1 MSDLISRSNLM
12 MELTGV
18 EVAWDM
24 DGNYA
29 TYDSTTIVDIID
41 KQPTVDA
48 VAVLRCRDCTH
59 WGVGSPVETERV
71 KCCEYAGYM
80 IGENGYCLYGE
91 RK

>member
-1 MSDLISRSNLM
+1 MGRLIDADAEREGFMEMVYEQISDDPDNIRANLII
-12 MELTGV
+12 
-18 EVAWDM
+18 D
-24 DGNYA
+24 Y
-29 TYDSTTIVDIID
+29 YDSL
-41 KQPTVDA
+41 PTVDA

-59 WGVGSPVETERV
+59 WGTGSPVETEIV